1 MKRLLTLVV
10 TVCLAL
16 PGVALAKGSNGCSSQ
31 NQTYGSQDCQV
42 ISNNNSRGSG
52 NQNTTASRG
61 VSSASTSSL
70 PFTGLDVGLLL
81 AGGGTLLGAGLVV
94 RRLSGSAE

>member
-1 MKRLLTLVV
+1 MKRLLALVV
-10 TVCLAL
+10 TASLAL
-16 PGVALAKGSNGCSSQ
+16 PGVAAAQGSNGCSSQ

-42 ISNNNSRGSG
+42 ISNNNSRTTA
-52 NQNTTASRG
+52 NTTATRG
-61 VSSASTSSL
+61 VSSTNASSL

-94 RRLSGSAE
+94 RRLSRVDE